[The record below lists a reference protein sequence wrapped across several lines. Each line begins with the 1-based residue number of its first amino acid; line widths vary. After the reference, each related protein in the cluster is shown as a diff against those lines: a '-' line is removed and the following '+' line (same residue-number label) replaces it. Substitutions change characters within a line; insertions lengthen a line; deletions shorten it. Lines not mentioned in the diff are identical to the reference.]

1 MLATTSHRRRPRP
14 SDDDRPAGDRS
25 ADAGDGPERLRVAVL
40 MGGVGHEREVSLR
53 TGRAVTDALAEGGH
67 RAEAWVLDA
76 DRDEALD
83 ALPRALDCVFIALHG
98 DYGEDGRVQ
107 RALAERGFVYTGS
120 GPRASARA
128 YDKLTTKR
136 FLGRFGVP
144 VAPQRVLPFPFTSRD
159 LRHALRLIPAYPV
172 VVKPTRM
179 GSSVGVVV
187 CRDRSQVQRALEEN
201 ARFEQPQLI
210 EEFVPGH
217 ELTCGVLGREALP
230 VVEPVPFEG
239 TYDYRA
245 KYDPEARTSYR
256 IEPEAIPA
264 RVRDEVRRLALV
276 AHDALGCADL
286 SRCDFRYDPARDN
299 LVALEVNTIPG
310 MTATSLL
317 PKAAAA
323 SGLPFPKLVERICRL
338 AIRSGVR

>member
-1 MLATTSHRRRPRP
+1 MLATTSHRRRPTHTPPDDEGRP
-14 SDDDRPAGDRS
+14 
-25 ADAGDGPERLRVAVL
+25 LHVAVL
-40 MGGVGHEREVSLR
+40 LGGVGHEREVSLR
-53 TGRAVTDALAEGGH
+53 TGRAVTDALTEGGH

-83 ALPRALDCVFIALHG
+83 ALPRALDVVFIALHG

-107 RALAERGFVYTGS
+107 RALAERGLAYTGS
-120 GPRASARA
+120 GPEASARA
-128 YDKLTTKR
+128 YDKLRAKQA
-136 FLGRFGVP
+136 LARFGVP
-144 VAPQRVLPFPFTSRD
+144 VAPQRVLPFPYDERD
-159 LRHALRLIPAYPV
+159 LRHVLRLLPAYPV
-172 VVKPTRM
+172 VVKPARM
-179 GSSVGVVV
+179 GSSVGVIV
-187 CRDRSQVQRALEEN
+187 CRDRTQVRRALEEN

-245 KYDPEARTSYR
+245 KYDPASGTSYR
-256 IEPEAIPA
+256 IEPEAVPE
-264 RVRDEVRRLALV
+264 RVRAEVRRLALV

-286 SRCDFRYDPARDN
+286 SRVDFRYDPVRDN

-323 SGLPFPKLVERICRL
+323 GGLPFPRLVERICRL
-338 AIRSGVR
+338 AVRSAAR